1 MTDDQ
6 KAAARARAE
15 GSLPRRG
22 KPVRLRCAPMPKDAR
37 RCRCTCP
44 RLPRN
49 SLNSF
54 RPTAIVYDESITHMP
69 ELIRHVVPGAPGS
82 FFQTPGGTLGIAF
95 PGAIGVRLAYP
106 ERTVIGFGG
115 DGGAMY
121 TLPALWTA
129 AHYRV
134 GAKFVL
140 CHNRSYRLLKNN
152 LVAYWRERNV
162 NSNEFPAAF
171 DIDDPVLDYV
181 SLAKGLGVPGTRV
194 ARPAEIAPAIR
205 QMLDHEVR
213 SCSESCWKTP
223 CSDSDERSREAQH
236 LAGRRNAKAA
246 KPFLSAALRRSL
258 DWMPRVINTPQL
270 RRAGWPIA
278 AAPPASGCLSA
289 YRSDRKLSSNF

>member
-1 MTDDQ
+1 MSS
-6 KAAARARAE
+6 RA
-15 GSLPRRG
+15 P
-22 KPVRLRCAPMPKDAR
+22 
-37 RCRCTCP
+37 
-44 RLPRN
+44 
-49 SLNSF
+49 
-54 RPTAIVYDESITHMP
+54 
-69 ELIRHVVPGAPGS
+69 PGG

-115 DGGAMY
+115 DGGATY

-205 QMLDHEVR
+205 QMLDHQFLFFLFFFGKYR
-213 SCSESCWKTP
+213 H
-223 CSDSDERSREAQH
+223 DSDE
-236 LAGRRNAKAA
+236 GV
-246 KPFLSAALRRSL
+246 
-258 DWMPRVINTPQL
+258 MPRPPPPPAVCGFPKPL
-270 RRAGWPIA
+270 LSSFFPPCCAASRGCSAGPLPPPAAPFRLPFA
-278 AAPPASGCLSA
+278 AAPFVSGCFSP
-289 YRSDRKLSSNF
+289 YW